1 VQAVAVS
8 LDRARLTVGGLAPH
22 AHYLLQV
29 VPAGRED
36 TLTPVGLHRPPAD
49 RPR

>member
-1 VQAVAVS
+1 VS